1 MAVTTL
7 NVTLCI
13 KVWTKKFKKT
23 SGQWQLTKSR
33 RAFITAGIINGN
45 LNHTASVVIN
55 SNKCY
60 TTKLLTVVNH
70 CYLYLSTIITCQ

>member
-23 SGQWQLTKSR
+23 QWLKCRPDGTIAAKLKYR
-33 RAFITAGIINGN
+33 PDGISLKN
-45 LNHTASVVIN
+45 LQCRQDGTVAA
-55 SNKCY
+55 
-60 TTKLLTVVNH
+60 KL
-70 CYLYLSTIITCQ
+70 

>member
-45 LNHTASVVIN
+45 LKQS
-55 SNKCY
+55 
-60 TTKLLTVVNH
+60 H
-70 CYLYLSTIITCQ
+70 CFCSDQFKRMLHN